1 MENEIFVRYKYNSL
15 IQTDAFE
22 KELRQYYS
30 VQAKPIYIPS
40 ATDGGEMWF
49 QIFLNVDFGDF
60 IKGAIAGGLVWDL
73 IKVGTKKYFLNP
85 LITAISNLIENN
97 KENSQ
102 IDFKRIELEFNDATI
117 RILGIKT
124 LHTSKLSA
132 IFSTLYKVVPKL
144 ENKDLGK
151 LSDIVIP
158 LIETGNDFRKHQL
171 LDEFEELPSPE
182 DYIKYWLVSFNL
194 GFDKYV
200 YEIESDKIIE

>member
-15 IQTDAFE
+15 IHTDAFE
-22 KELRQYYS
+22 KELRQSYS
-30 VQAKPIYIPS
+30 VQTKPIYIPS

-60 IKGAIAGGLVWDL
+60 IKGAIAGGLAWDL

-85 LITAISNLIENN
+85 LINAITNLVEDNR
-97 KENSQ
+97 ENSQ
-102 IDFKRIELEFNDATI
+102 IDFKRIELEFNDVTV

-158 LIETGNDFRKHQL
+158 MIATGNDFRKYQL
-171 LDEFEELPSPE
+171 LDEFEELLTPE
-182 DYIKYWLVSFNL
+182 DYVKCWLVSFNL
-194 GFDKYV
+194 GLDKYI
-200 YEIESDKIIE
+200 YEIESDKIFE